1 MKFKFRNLWIFLFS
15 IFLLQSCGGADL
27 PYILTPPS
35 SGDNPGT
42 GLLPDEGAGGIGTEG
57 CTVTLNSIF
66 VLRTKLNAGDAEDLD
81 ENNILVTD
89 PRELPPI
96 ILHFSG
102 NVVSMY
108 GDEFQPAEFTLGT
121 SQVQLTQKAGTKA
134 SGTYD
139 EAGNVTLNGVIF
151 EMLQPI
157 PTLFPSFTLS
167 TGNTGEISG
176 SGGSISETGSPLNA
190 EKKISLVGGFV
201 IDRLVEPF
209 NGKALTVNIS
219 GTLDKIP
226 SPATC
231 SGSGGGGGV
240 SFKEITKDG
249 EGKEI
254 ETPLGSNVLS
264 MGSIFIPEKGVDPE
278 NSSASAFKKTKILRI
293 QNNTASAIAGTFT
306 SSDAFHYNPTSVNV
320 APDQKQDVTVT
331 FSSAGKIYTPQDPA
345 ITQELK
351 SDLSLGGST
360 LSVAGLMKRAG
371 PEITMEGGENGAS
384 SNIDFKIAPV
394 RINGSGESS
403 QIACSPQYSPTIL
416 ANTVTLKNTGV
427 RTLNITSIPPP
438 VLDDAND
445 TKVDPFCPSFGA
457 KFQRMALSV
466 SPTGATCIT
475 KVVNGHTYLTDQCN
489 IPPGEGFVQFK
500 AVYLPKNAKSY
511 ATNTKDSAKLLIPTN
526 DPVYQE
532 QAFTI
537 SMQAA
542 VSKDTSDLLSLSR
555 VKADGLIETFKLS
568 NGERASLNAESA
580 ANNTVTQVYALQN
593 ESTDTLQ
600 NVQIHLSENLDQEH
614 FKLCPVKADLSVD
627 VATCALQNQNV
638 IAQIPPMVGTEAGK
652 SFFAIQFKGG
662 SQDLEGPFNQELKIA
677 YVPSSTPGAS
687 NEFKLGLGGT
697 VGYKPLTGN
706 VEMQVDF
713 LSSYIL
719 YDPLPT
725 PTDSVDFRIFD
736 NVKAGSIRFILSPQ
750 DGNASN
756 PMQNVQIYNE
766 IEEQDVD
773 FNVLNLEQRKQF
785 VRLPSNRLM
794 TCPSTPDKPGNKCTD
809 QELMTCTDPAGAL
822 PGDYP
827 DNSNFCSFFYY
838 YLKSGAITGAFNNE
852 TGEFILPSININLY
866 NPFHSALGAAYPENY
881 KTDTSLKTTFTTG
894 TLNAFF
900 DASANHY
907 DLVPVGSDRVSS
919 LGVPSNYANNFEACP
934 EGWNPTIDYDA
945 QNPSASPT
953 PKFTCYLAPR
963 ASAASPAFIRGSV
976 AVPAPNG
983 QRSLTLVA
991 LTRFNKDAN
1000 NNEFIPFFMK
1010 DNIMWVAF
1018 QGRLKQCDENWVCP
1032 Q

>member
-1 MKFKFRNLWIFLFS
+1 MKLKFRNLWIFVFALS
-15 IFLLQSCGGADL
+15 LLQSCGGADNPYVLIPPTSEQGDGGGVL
-27 PYILTPPS
+27 PGES
-35 SGDNPGT
+35 PG
-42 GLLPDEGAGGIGTEG
+42 EIGTEG

-96 ILHFSG
+96 KLHFSG
-102 NVVSMY
+102 NSVSMY

-139 EAGNVTLNGVIF
+139 EAGNITLNGVIF
-151 EMLQPI
+151 EMLLPI

-167 TGNTGEISG
+167 TGNTGEITG
-176 SGGSISETGSPLNA
+176 NGGSISDTGSPLDS
-190 EKKISLVGGFV
+190 EKKLSLVGGFV

-209 NGKALTVNIS
+209 NGKALTVNIT
-219 GTLDKIP
+219 GTLDRIP
-226 SPATC
+226 TPAECT
-231 SGSGGGGGV
+231 GNGGGGGV
-240 SFKEITKDG
+240 TFKEITKDG
-249 EGKEI
+249 EGNEV
-254 ETPLGSNVLS
+254 ETPLGSNVLP
-264 MGSIFIPEKGVDPE
+264 MGSIFIPEKGIDPE
-278 NSSASAFKKTKILRI
+278 NSAAPAFKKVKVLRI
-293 QNNTASAIAGTFT
+293 QNNTSTEIAGTFT
-306 SSDAFHYNPTSVNV
+306 NSDQFHFSPNSVNV
-320 APDQKQDVTVT
+320 AADQKQDVTVT
-331 FSSAGKIYTPQDPA
+331 FFSPGKIYSLNDPA

-351 SDLSLGGST
+351 VDVALGGST
-360 LSVAGLMKRAG
+360 ISIAGLMKRAG
-371 PEITMEGGENGAS
+371 PEITMEGGENGAAS
-384 SNIDFKIAPV
+384 SIDFKIAAV
-394 RINGSGESS
+394 RINGSGENS

-416 ANTVTLKNTGV
+416 ANTVLLKNTGI
-427 RTLNITSIPPP
+427 RSLNIKSIPPP
-438 VLDDAND
+438 VLDDASD

-466 SPTGATCIT
+466 SPTGASCAT
-475 KVVNGHTYLTDQCN
+475 KILNGHQYITDQCS

-500 AVYLPKNAKSY
+500 AVYIPKNAKSY
-511 ATNTKDSAKLLIPTN
+511 ASNTKDLAKLMIQTN

-532 QAFTI
+532 QPFTI

-555 VKADGLIETFKLS
+555 VKADASIEAFKLNS
-568 NGERASLNAESA
+568 GERTSLNAESA
-580 ANNTVTQVYALQN
+580 AANIVTQVYALQN

-600 NVQIHLSENLDQEH
+600 NIQVRFSETLDQEH
-614 FKLCPVKADLSVD
+614 FKLCLVKADLTVD
-627 VATCALQNQNV
+627 LATCALQNQN
-638 IAQIPPMVGTEAGK
+638 IITQIPPMVGTEAGK
-652 SFFAIQFKGG
+652 AYFAIQFKGG
-662 SQDLEGPFNQELKIA
+662 ALDLEGPFNQELKIS
-677 YVPSSTPGAS
+677 YVPSSTPGA
-687 NEFKLGLGGT
+687 NHEFKLGLGGT

-713 LSSYIL
+713 LSTYIL

-736 NVKAGSIRFILSPQ
+736 NVKAGSLRFIMSPQ

-756 PMQNVQIYNE
+756 PIQNVQIYNA
-766 IEEQDVD
+766 IEEQEID
-773 FNVLNLEQRKQF
+773 FNSLNLAQRKEF
-785 VRLPSNRLM
+785 VRLPTNRLM

-809 QELMTCTDPAGAL
+809 QELMTCNDPVGAL
-822 PGDYP
+822 PSDYP

-838 YLKSGAITGAFNNE
+838 YLKTGPIAGGFNNE
-852 TGEFILPSININLY
+852 TGELILPSININLY
-866 NPFHSALGAAYPENY
+866 NPFHSALGAAYPEHY

-894 TLNAFF
+894 TLNSFF
-900 DASANHY
+900 EASANHY

-919 LGVPSNYANNFEACP
+919 LGVPANYANNFEACP
-934 EGWNPTIDYDA
+934 EGWNPTIDYDP

-976 AVPAPNG
+976 AVPAPHG
-983 QRSLTLVA
+983 QRSITLVA
-991 LTRFNKDAN
+991 LTRFNKDPN